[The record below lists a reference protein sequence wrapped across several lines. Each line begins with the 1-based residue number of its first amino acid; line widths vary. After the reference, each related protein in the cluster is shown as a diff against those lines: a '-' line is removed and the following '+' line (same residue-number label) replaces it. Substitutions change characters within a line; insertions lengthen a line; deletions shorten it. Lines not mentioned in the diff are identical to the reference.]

1 MRSIGCLLKLTS
13 YRGQQLFRLT
23 ISIFDIILKLE
34 EKEERKGVSKTARE
48 QFQTLTEQMYYILLS
63 LLKPSCG
70 VDIME
75 SVERISKG
83 RVKVGAGT
91 LYALLGKFEKEKM
104 IVEVEVVGRKRTYV
118 ITEKGRDLLIKE
130 YERLIRLVED
140 GRELL

>member
-1 MRSIGCLLKLTS
+1 MR
-13 YRGQQLFRLT
+13 R
-23 ISIFDIILKLE
+23 
-34 EKEERKGVSKTARE
+34 TARE

-75 SVERISKG
+75 SVERISKR

-118 ITEKGRDLLIKE
+118 ITEKGRALLEKE
-130 YERLIRLVED
+130 YERLIHLVED

>member
-1 MRSIGCLLKLTS
+1 MR
-13 YRGQQLFRLT
+13 R
-23 ISIFDIILKLE
+23 
-34 EKEERKGVSKTARE
+34 TARE

-63 LLKPSCG
+63 LLKPNCG

-91 LYALLGKFEKEKM
+91 LYALLGKFEEEKM

-118 ITEKGRDLLIKE
+118 ITEKGRALLEKE
-130 YERLIRLVED
+130 YERLLYLVED

>member
-1 MRSIGCLLKLTS
+1 MR
-13 YRGQQLFRLT
+13 R
-23 ISIFDIILKLE
+23 
-34 EKEERKGVSKTARE
+34 TARE

-63 LLKPSCG
+63 LLKPNCG

-91 LYALLGKFEKEKM
+91 LYTLLGKFEEEKM

-118 ITEKGRDLLIKE
+118 ITEKGRALLEKE
-130 YERLIRLVED
+130 YERLLYLVED

>member
-1 MRSIGCLLKLTS
+1 MR
-13 YRGQQLFRLT
+13 R
-23 ISIFDIILKLE
+23 
-34 EKEERKGVSKTARE
+34 TARE

-91 LYALLGKFEKEKM
+91 LYALLGKFEEEKM

-118 ITEKGRDLLIKE
+118 ITEKGRNLLEKE
-130 YERLIRLVED
+130 YERLLHLVED
-140 GRELL
+140 GRELV